1 MTVLLYIIIVIENKE
16 EIMLKITFQKYEDVK
31 SVDDYDAT
39 TEINNFHADRAA
51 AREPFAYADVGYKG
65 RVIDGQPVYF
75 LSNIN
80 IWDRRKN
87 NLWVILAHDDASD
100 SYAFEEGTPEYDE
113 FIKYG
118 ERQFKR
124 LTGHDAGFMLLG

>member
-1 MTVLLYIIIVIENKE
+1 
-16 EIMLKITFQKYEDVK
+16 MLKITFQKYEGVK

-51 AREPFAYADVGYKG
+51 AREPFAYADLGYKG

-87 NLWVILAHDDASD
+87 NVWVILAHDDASD
-100 SYAFEEGTPEYDE
+100 SYAFEEGTPEYQE
-113 FIKYG
+113 FLNYG
-118 ERQFKR
+118 IRQFNR
-124 LTGHDAGFMLLG
+124 LVGRNVGFNMI

>member
-1 MTVLLYIIIVIENKE
+1 
-16 EIMLKITFQKYEDVK
+16 MLKITFQKYEDVK
-31 SVDDYDAT
+31 SVGDYDAV

-51 AREPFAYADVGYKG
+51 AREPFAYADLGYKG

-87 NLWVILAHDDASD
+87 NVWVVLAHDEASD
-100 SYAFEEGTPEYDE
+100 SYAFEEGTPEYQE
-113 FIKYG
+113 FLNYAI
-118 ERQFKR
+118 RQFNR
-124 LTGHDAGFMLLG
+124 LIGRDVGFNMI